1 MTALVLDAS
10 VTICWCFPDQRTDY
24 SKAVLSSVTEG
35 LAVVPALW
43 AIEVGN
49 VLLTSTRRGV
59 LSPDLM
65 RAFLENLAVLPKQVD
80 YQDPDRV
87 LGDVLRLAQKH
98 RLTNYDACYLE
109 LAKRMSLPLASQD
122 SALLTAAQREGVMQ
136 FGHA

>member
-65 RAFLENLAVLPKQVD
+65 RAFLENLAD